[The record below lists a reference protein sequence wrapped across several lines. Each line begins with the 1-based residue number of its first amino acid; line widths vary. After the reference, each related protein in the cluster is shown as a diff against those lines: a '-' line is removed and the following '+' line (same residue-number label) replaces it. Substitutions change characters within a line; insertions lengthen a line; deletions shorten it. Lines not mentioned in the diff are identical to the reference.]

1 MGTFTA
7 EGTLDAAI
15 ARLPHLTDLGVTH
28 VELLPVNSFSGPRN
42 WGYDGVAWFTVDESY
57 GGPAAYRRFVAAAH
71 AAGLG
76 VVQDVVHNHLGPS
89 GNYLPVF
96 GPYLGPGGTG
106 WGDGLNLDGADSD
119 EVRRFV
125 LDNVRF
131 WLEEMRVDGLRLDA
145 VHALRD
151 TRAVHLLEEMAALAD
166 GIAARAGRPV
176 PLLAESDLNDP
187 RLVLPRQAG
196 GLGLAAAWNDDV
208 HHALHVAATGET
220 HGYYADFAPLEAVA
234 KVMERTYFHD
244 GTRSTFRGR
253 DRGRPCRTPSPTMRG
268 WPASRTMTRWATA
281 PAATAP
287 RTPCPRAR
295 SRPRPPCC

>member
-1 MGTFTA
+1 M
-7 EGTLDAAI
+7 
-15 ARLPHLTDLGVTH
+15 
-28 VELLPVNSFSGPRN
+28 
-42 WGYDGVAWFTVDESY
+42 AWFAVDESY

-89 GNYLPVF
+89 GNYLQVF
-96 GPYLGPGGTG
+96 GPYLGQGGTG

-176 PLLAESDLNDP
+176 PLMAESDLNDP
-187 RLVLPRQAG
+187 RLVLPRHAG

-208 HHALHVAATGET
+208 HHALHVAATGGDPRLLRGLRPAGGGGQG
-220 HGYYADFAPLEAVA
+220 HGAHLLPRRHPLHLPRPRPRPARA
-234 KVMERTYFHD
+234 
-244 GTRSTFRGR
+244 GR
-253 DRGRPCRTPSPTMRG
+253 HPPTTRG

-287 RTPCPRAR
+287 RPPCPRAR